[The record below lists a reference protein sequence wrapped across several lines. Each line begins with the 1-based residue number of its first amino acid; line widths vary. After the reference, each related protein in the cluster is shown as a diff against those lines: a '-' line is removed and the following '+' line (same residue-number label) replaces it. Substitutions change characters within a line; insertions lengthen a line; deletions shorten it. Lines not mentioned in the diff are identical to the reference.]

1 MRLPAK
7 FSTLLPLLKVTD
19 LKSPGLDGDFES
31 AGVGTPPRPNNQPQF
46 LLQLD
51 ELRPRRLTPSYLF
64 PKGTSTEC
72 QFATFFSL
80 VGDRLFA
87 DGEIVATN
95 EGTTHQPL
103 LETPSIR
110 AIDHGFSLE
119 EGLLQWRHPSFASG
133 KASFC
138 LSASNTVLAVFNESS
153 TPTDCVPANLV
164 NVPYDRCFPSAE
176 SINVLVMDD
185 DTRSAQQAAGSV
197 SNTDSPAGPKWLDTR
212 PDITN
217 HGYGRASVGTYGG
230 APVGSYGGASVGSYS
245 GAPVGSYSRPSVG
258 SYDKPSVGSYGRP
271 SVGTDQLSPPAPIDR
286 ASYNYATGRPG
297 STTPPSSVGYG
308 AIYKYHGA
316 ASSPIGPSGPA
327 GPLAPIG
334 RAGWNYNTPLP
345 GSTTP
350 PSSVGYGG

>member
-7 FSTLLPLLKVTD
+7 FSTLLPLLKVTN
-19 LKSPGLDGDFES
+19 LESPGLDGDFES

-119 EGLLQWRHPSFASG
+119 EGLLQWRHPSFANG

-197 SNTDSPAGPKWLDTR
+197 SNTDSFAGSKWLDTR

-217 HGYGRASVGTYGG
+217 PGYGRASVG
-230 APVGSYGGASVGSYS
+230 SYGAASVGL
-245 GAPVGSYSRPSVG
+245 YSRPSVG

-271 SVGTDQLSPPAPIDR
+271 SVGTDQLSPLAPIDR
-286 ASYNYATGRPG
+286 ASYNYDARRLG

-308 AIYKYHGA
+308 AIYKDHGA
-316 ASSPIGPSGPA
+316 TSSPIRPSGPA
-327 GPLAPIG
+327 GPLAPIS
-334 RAGWNYNTPLP
+334 RAG
-345 GSTTP
+345 
-350 PSSVGYGG
+350 